1 MNNQIIKF
9 ISLLKNCSM
18 SNKSS
23 VLVAKNSFVL
33 NCVECLYKEGL
44 ILSYLVINEKN
55 KILIKLRS
63 VNSYVLTN
71 KLKLVSKPSKPI
83 YLKYSDLCR
92 ISLKNKVGFLST
104 SKGILT
110 LTECKKKRIGGLF
123 AFYC

>member
-1 MNNQIIKF
+1 MNNKIIKF
-9 ISLLKNCSM
+9 ISTLKNSSM
-18 SNKSS
+18 SNKSFVIVEKS
-23 VLVAKNSFVL
+23 SLVL

-44 ILSYLVINEKN
+44 ILSYSVMNGEN

-71 KLKLVSKPSKPI
+71 KLNLVSKPSRFV

-92 ISLKNKVGFLST
+92 ISSKNKTGVLST

-110 LTECKKKRIGGLF
+110 LSECKKNKIGGLF
-123 AFYC
+123 IFYS